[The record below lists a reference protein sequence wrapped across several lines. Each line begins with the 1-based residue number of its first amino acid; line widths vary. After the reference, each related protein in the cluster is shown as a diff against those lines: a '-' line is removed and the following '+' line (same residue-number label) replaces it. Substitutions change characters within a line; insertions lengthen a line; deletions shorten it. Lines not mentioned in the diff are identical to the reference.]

1 MLLVTTA
8 LSGLMAGLIQTAPTP
23 PPQQPPQQPATP
35 APAADP
41 DPQAYELDTVVTTGR

>member
-23 PPQQPPQQPATP
+23 PAAAAAAT
-35 APAADP
+35 AGYAGA
-41 DPQAYELDTVVTTGR
+41 GRRPGRGRL